1 MKNIDKIII
10 VLIVLVSFFMGVTL
24 GIYNT
29 ETRQEKMAKET
40 GTIFIKSQPY
50 KISPIKEIVI
60 EMKTN

>member
-1 MKNIDKIII
+1 MKNMTIKL
-10 VLIVLVSFFMGVTL
+10 LILVMVVFFMGVTL

-50 KISPIKEIVI
+50 KISPIKGDHIV
-60 EMKTN
+60 K